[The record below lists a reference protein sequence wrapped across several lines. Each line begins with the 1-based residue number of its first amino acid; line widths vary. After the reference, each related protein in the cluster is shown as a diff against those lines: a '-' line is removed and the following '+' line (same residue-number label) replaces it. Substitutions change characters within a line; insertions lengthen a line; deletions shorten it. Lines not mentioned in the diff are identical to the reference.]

1 MLLFFLFRLMDSA
14 VMIEL
19 GIIAM
24 SSIFRYKDSVVVV
37 NGSVRNTM
45 ECTLQLGTAIQTTVI
60 GNELYSFTT
69 RIAGKLELL

>member
-37 NGSVRNTM
+37 NGSVRNN
-45 ECTLQLGTAIQTTVI
+45 A
-60 GNELYSFTT
+60 F
-69 RIAGKLELL
+69 R